1 MHSNLHNSFSTYTS
15 YKIGITMH
23 RRFFRKNFSTFILKM
38 MTFVKNLKI
47 YQGEASLNLF
57 YRVYLDV
64 ITTDNTVKR

>member
-1 MHSNLHNSFSTYTS
+1 
-15 YKIGITMH
+15 MH

-47 YQGEASLNLF
+47 YQAEASLNLF

-64 ITTDNTVKR
+64 ITTDNTYSETMSRGYQPVACPSSYQL